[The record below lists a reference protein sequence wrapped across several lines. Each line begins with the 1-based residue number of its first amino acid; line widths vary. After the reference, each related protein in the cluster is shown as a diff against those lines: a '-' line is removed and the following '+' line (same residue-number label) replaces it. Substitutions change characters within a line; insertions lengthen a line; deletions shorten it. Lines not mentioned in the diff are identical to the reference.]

1 MAVKSKKMKKTKT
14 KSKSCPTCGSVECF
28 ERPRFFGGQLLTDK
42 DLDAAQRYVIEKNRL
57 HNRYLVGT
65 GVVCGLIVRCHP
77 SCNGFIIVDSGYA
90 IDCCG
95 NDIVLCDSVEFDIIQ
110 YLADCFQPEKPVCDD
125 IIRTRYTNCDEGPKE
140 YCLVLSYNEEHTHPV
155 TAFIRDNGC
164 TNSRCEPSRTSE
176 IFQLDLIEKQDLVK
190 TTVLNY
196 SDKLTKCTES
206 ASNLIKVVAQFWES
220 PSNRQLFYEV
230 KNAIWEFYKQELDTR
245 CNLAEELQKI
255 ETEFLSTTPTP
266 AGNVGLP
273 KSTSA
278 SDRLIAL
285 ALQLLR
291 DCVCNAFLVT
301 CAECD
306 PEQGVLLACLTI
318 ENGKILKICNNVR
331 QQLITGPMLHYFLP
345 PSNALPQQV
354 LSVIFGV
361 FNSSFAQGCCE
372 QSADRL
378 VLGDRIAETQSNR
391 QENRTLALF
400 NLMRDFPN
408 APSVA
413 FNALNLSQVANTDTL
428 TALDLY
434 SRNLDEVRSLLQSQN
449 INIVEN
455 TANTHQAAYSAENL
469 AAMAWTIPSGSRVEL
484 IISPDTQQIAS
495 IRLLQGGG

>member
-1 MAVKSKKMKKTKT
+1 MAVKSKKTKKTKT

-176 IFQLDLIEKQDLVK
+176 IFQLDLIEKQDLAK

-196 SDKLTKCTES
+196 LDKLTKCTES
-206 ASNLIKVVAQFWES
+206 ANKLIGVVAQFQKS
-220 PSNRQLFYEV
+220 SSDRQLFYQA

-255 ETEFLSTTPTP
+255 ETEFLSSPSNTQE
-266 AGNVGLP
+266 NS
-273 KSTSA
+273 STST
-278 SDRLIAL
+278 RLLNL
-285 ALQLLR
+285 AKQLKL
-291 DCVCNAFLVT
+291 DCECNTLLVP

-331 QQLITGPMLHYFLP
+331 QQLITGPMLRYFLP

-361 FNSSFAQGCCE
+361 FNSSFAQRCCE

-378 VLGDRIAETQSNR
+378 VVGDRIAETQSNW
-391 QENRTLALF
+391 QENRTFALF

-434 SRNLDEVRSLLQSQN
+434 SRNLDEVRSLLESQD

-455 TANTHQAAYSAENL
+455 TANTRQAAYSAENL

-484 IISPDTQQIAS
+484 IISPDTKQIAS
-495 IRLLQGGG
+495 IHLLQGGGQ